1 MLHGGKPAGG
11 DEDHG
16 AAYAQAAGTVA
27 AWRLPGLDEEAMA
40 QLMGGTA
47 QRLFGF

>member
-1 MLHGGKPAGG
+1 M
-11 DEDHG
+11 
-16 AAYAQAAGTVA
+16 VA
-27 AWRLPGLDEEAMA
+27 AWQLPGLDEEAMA